1 MLSKQVLVGIV
12 IAKAVPV
19 IKIIRSETN
28 KMGYTVIPS
37 IVVRSNIAFLKEIKL
52 SLSQQQ
58 IQSKVYNGEL
68 VITASNMRSLVNLI
82 PEHYP
87 TNKDWVEFRT
97 IVSMMERKEHLT
109 LAGLETIMQMRG
121 IL

>member
-1 MLSKQVLVGIV
+1 MFPKQVLVGIV

-28 KMGYTVIPS
+28 KIGYTIIPS
-37 IVVRSNIAFLKEIKL
+37 IVVRSNISFLKEIRL

>member
-1 MLSKQVLVGIV
+1 MFPKQVLVGIV

-28 KMGYTVIPS
+28 KIGYTIIPS
-37 IVVRSNIAFLKEIKL
+37 IVVRSNISFLKEIRL

-68 VITASNMRSLVNLI
+68 VITASNMRTLVSLI